1 MHYRAPEIDKHCY
14 RLMFNLSRAERL
26 VIVVLV
32 LSALL
37 GVGINYYKKIYYRVD
52 LRAEPSELVKSN
64 IDIDKLIIEAKLV
77 NINKASPE
85 ELTRLPGIGE
95 VLAERIIS
103 YRNTKGPF
111 RRIEDITGVK
121 GIGPEKFNKIK
132 EFLIVQ

>member
-1 MHYRAPEIDKHCY
+1 
-14 RLMFNLSRAERL
+14 MFNLSRAERL